1 MGPLADTFAEQGES
15 MPKTILIVEDHDQVR
30 ALLRDWL
37 KAVFP
42 DWTVLE
48 AKTGEDAIVLARS
61 QLPEL
66 ILMDIELEQMNGIE
80 ATRTIKA
87 IAPQSRVVMLTIH
100 EEADYQVAAAAA
112 GAHAYVTKR
121 KMHTEL
127 VPVIKALLSQASNA
141 AVKAS
146 PAAAA

>member
-1 MGPLADTFAEQGES
+1 

-30 ALLRDWL
+30 ASLRDWL
-37 KAVFP
+37 KAIFL

-48 AKTGEDAIVLARS
+48 VKTGEDAVALARS
-61 QLPEL
+61 QSPGL

-87 IAPQSRVVMLTIH
+87 IAPQWCVVMLTIH

-112 GAHAYVTKR
+112 GASGFVIKR

-127 VPVIKALLSQASNA
+127 VPVMKGLLSQAPGA

-146 PAAAA
+146 PVAA